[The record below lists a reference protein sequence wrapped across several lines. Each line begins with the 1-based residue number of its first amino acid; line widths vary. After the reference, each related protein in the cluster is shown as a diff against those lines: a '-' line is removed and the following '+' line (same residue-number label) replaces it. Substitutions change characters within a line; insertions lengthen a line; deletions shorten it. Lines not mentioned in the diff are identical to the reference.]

1 MVDHWLHLQFVKK
14 ITFELVKR
22 ENGDGSLVQLRAY
35 IAQGEFSPNDRLPPE
50 RILSEELGIA
60 RSELRKAFAVLE
72 SEGTIWRHV
81 GRGTFVGSGNTNGSS
96 SQTVG
101 VIAKRTSPQEVMY
114 ARLVLEP
121 QLAREAALSATAD
134 DVELLQ
140 EACEQARLAET
151 WRHYETLDNQFHN
164 LISEATQN
172 TPLIALYE
180 QLNALRRTIV
190 WGRLRRRYEQP
201 PENHHS
207 FSEHEA
213 ILEAVQNRDTEA
225 AESCMRNHLLSVR
238 NALFPVS

>member
-1 MVDHWLHLQFVKK
+1 M
-14 ITFELVKR
+14 KR
-22 ENGDGSLVQLRAY
+22 DNGDGSLVQLRAY

-72 SEGTIWRHV
+72 SEGSIWRHV
-81 GRGTFVGSGNTNGSS
+81 GRGTFVGGGQITGPNFQAMGA
-96 SQTVG
+96 
-101 VIAKRTSPQEVMY
+101 IAKRTSPQEVMY

-121 QLAREAALSATAD
+121 QLAREAAQSATAD
-134 DVELLQ
+134 NVEQLQ
-140 EACEQARLAET
+140 ETCKQARLAET

-190 WGRLRRRYEQP
+190 WGHLRRRYVQP
-201 PENHHS
+201 PVDHHS
-207 FSEHEA
+207 FDEHEA
-213 ILEAVQNRDTEA
+213 ILLAVQNRDTEG
-225 AESCMRNHLLSVR
+225 AENGMRKHLLSVR
-238 NALFPVS
+238 YALFPTS